1 MTGMTDAEV
10 TALLNSGRIDLTHWN
25 VVTEV
30 HYRLARVCGGLRVAR
45 KVITQSNQAAVVAP
59 LDDLFGELMG
69 LIERENGEEM
79 LTWCTTH
86 ATDGHPLIAT
96 PRLKM
101 LQVLAP
107 WERMLQQSAE
117 YQEEVAPW
125 MEP

>member
-10 TALLNSGRIDLTHWN
+10 TALLNSGRIDLTQWN
-25 VVTEV
+25 LVTEV
-30 HYRLARVCGGLRVAR
+30 LYRLARVCGGLRVAR
-45 KVITQSNQAAVVAP
+45 KVVTQANQAAVVTP
-59 LDDLFGELMG
+59 LDDLFSELMG
-69 LIERENGEEM
+69 LIERENDEEM